1 MRASKYIFLAMLVVT
16 SLLIA
21 ACGPL
26 EQIMQQVQQGQATP
40 VPEMLTARAQTETVL
55 LTEQAYT
62 PTRTATPTKTLTP
75 TATITPFPAAT
86 LRPTITLASNASGG
100 GSGVVLT
107 PIPSLT
113 KIPLPTNTPR
123 PTSTPP
129 CDGASFV
136 ADVTVPD
143 GTVYVPGAR
152 FTKIWRLKNVGTCTW
167 SNTYTL
173 NFKSGDQLNGPLAIP
188 LPQPVAPGQ
197 TVDVPVN
204 MVAPLFDG
212 SYRGNWILKNG
223 SGAEFGIGSG
233 YKSSIYV
240 DIRVSA
246 ASGGVLFDFVSTS
259 CNATWQSQA
268 SGALPCPGKDGDTGG
283 FVYIQTAPRL
293 EDGAVDGDPA
303 LITAPHQTTDG
314 FIRGIYPAFTPITG
328 DRFKATI
335 GCDYGTSFCDVII
348 QVDYKIGN
356 NPIQTLYQ
364 KNEVLDGVNTTVNID
379 LSPYAGT
386 PIQIILTVLSNG
398 PAANDR
404 AQWLFPH
411 IYRAP
416 GTPITP
422 GPSPTRTPG
431 PTATPTLTS
440 TPTLTPLPT
449 NTLVVRPSSTP

>member
-1 MRASKYIFLAMLVVT
+1 MRAKKLDLFIAV
-16 SLLIA
+16 LLLGISIS

-26 EQIMQQVQQGQATP
+26 EQIMAQVQQGQATP
-40 VPEMLTARAQTETVL
+40 VPEMLTARAQTEAVL
-55 LTEQAYT
+55 MTQAAYT
-62 PTRTATPTKTLTP
+62 PTRTPTATRTLTP
-75 TATITPFPAAT
+75 TPSITPFPQTT
-86 LRPTITLASNASGG
+86 LRPTITLPASGSG
-100 GSGVVLT
+100 GGVVLT

-113 KIPLPTNTPR
+113 KIPAPTNTPR

-129 CDGASFV
+129 CDGAAFV

-167 SNTYTL
+167 TTTYTL
-173 NFKSGDQLNGPLAIP
+173 SFKSGDRMNGPAAVP

-197 TVDVPVN
+197 TVDIPVN
-204 MVAPLFDG
+204 LVAPLYDG
-212 SYRGNWILKNG
+212 SYRGDWILKNG
-223 SGAEFGIGSG
+223 SGIEFGIGSG
-233 YKSSIYV
+233 YKSSVYV

-246 ASGGVLFDFVSTS
+246 AMGGVLFDFVSTA
-259 CNATWQSQA
+259 CNATWQSGA
-268 SGALPCPGKDGDTGG
+268 SGALPCPGKDGDPAG

-293 EDGAVDGDPA
+293 EDGRIDSDPA
-303 LITAPHQTTDG
+303 LLTAPQNTTDG
-314 FIRGIYPAFTPITG
+314 FIRGIYPAFTPQIG

-356 NPIQTLYQ
+356 NPIQTMYQ

-398 PAANDR
+398 PATNDR

-411 IYRAP
+411 IYRGP

-422 GPSPTRTPG
+422 GPSPTNTPG
-431 PTATPTLTS
+431 PTATPTITL

-449 NTLVVRPSSTP
+449 NTLAVRPSPTP